1 MHTEWCV
8 LRHQVAACKPL
19 LTGPM
24 RLAKYRKRKEHSPV
38 AGFAIHH
45 REAVSALLSC
55 IPSST
60 LRADLLARFPITH
73 LPLTL
78 DLPADNNA
86 GQTLLYRATD
96 RGRHRHVSGR
106 YQTPALI

>member
-1 MHTEWCV
+1 
-8 LRHQVAACKPL
+8 
-19 LTGPM
+19 M

-38 AGFAIHH
+38 DGFQIHQQ
-45 REAVSALLSC
+45 EAVSALLRY

-60 LRADLLARFPITH
+60 PGADLLAKFPITH
-73 LPLTL
+73 LPLIL

-96 RGRHRHVSGR
+96 RGRHRHPISL
-106 YQTPALI
+106 QPSLIRP